1 MCFKTV
7 IRKLNSCRTT
17 DFQSNVTSTIIFS
30 LHIHQVSISLTNSTD
45 GEIARSFRMFYTITT
60 CVRGRTIQATSRS
73 NPAAP
78 GQSSPR
84 HNPATELQDTQD
96 KSYGRRA
103 KSRSTSFFVCRNI
116 TMPCG
121 NATRNFSPRRYPRT
135 SGRFASKNFYL
146 PRCLCQNRGARYRFK
161 PDHGLTGRQ

>member
-1 MCFKTV
+1 MNHRILMKRYINDHFQLKCPPVIHIVDHCFRQVNTAHVSSFLFYKHVRARAHNT
-7 IRKLNSCRTT
+7 LNKFESVEAQRL
-17 DFQSNVTSTIIFS
+17 S
-30 LHIHQVSISLTNSTD
+30 
-45 GEIARSFRMFYTITT
+45 
-60 CVRGRTIQATSRS
+60 
-73 NPAAP
+73 

-84 HNPATELQDTQD
+84 YKPATELQDTQD

-121 NATRNFSPRRYPRT
+121 NAARNFSPRRYPQ
-135 SGRFASKNFYL
+135 SGDRSAGKNFYL
-146 PRCLCQNRGARYRFK
+146 SRCLCQNRGARYRFK